1 MLEIFLRRLFNR
13 EEEAPPASSSAA
25 QRLSHALR
33 HNEYSVLYLFA
44 PGALAEAEFVD
55 ACTALLGDPPVD
67 ATELSWLWKQG
78 AHEGRLSFVHLRELC
93 LNSDHA
99 APVTTFTTRSS
110 TRGCLDQKRGHSPA
124 QSRAHGQPTRSTM
137 TMRRRQTGTTGT
149 LRASPPVAAV
159 HR

>member
-1 MLEIFLRRLFNR
+1 MNVNVKRDACEAQNDAHFRVSSAMLDVLFRLFNL
-13 EEEAPPASSSAA
+13 EEEAPPTSSSAA

-99 APVTTFTTRSS
+99 APVTTITTRSS
-110 TRGCLDQKRGHSPA
+110 TRGWLGCVAGKEEEHAPAPEPADKSP
-124 QSRAHGQPTRSTM
+124 S
-137 TMRRRQTGTTGT
+137 
-149 LRASPPVAAV
+149 L
-159 HR
+159 